1 MPVKVLAP
9 RMAAVP
15 TTPAGGSPVTLVM
28 VPAEGVPKFGV
39 VKTGELK
46 EPVALFK
53 TGAVRV
59 LLVSVSVPVNVT
71 RFVGVIMSDKF
82 AMCYASGF
90 VGQSSVSKV
99 IIKFIQPPPKHGKI
113 QNLY

>member
-1 MPVKVLAP
+1 MLVAPVP
-9 RMAAVP
+9 PFAAGSVP
-15 TTPAGGSPVTLVM
+15 VTPVVNGKPVTLVIT
-28 VPAEGVPKFGV
+28 PEAGVPRAGV

-46 EPVALFK
+46 EPVASVK

-82 AMCYASGF
+82 AMCYASGL
-90 VGQSSVSKV
+90 VGQSPVSRS
-99 IIKFIQPPPKHGKI
+99 GKSA
-113 QNLY
+113 

>member
-1 MPVKVLAP
+1 
-9 RMAAVP
+9 
-15 TTPAGGSPVTLVM
+15 M

-82 AMCYASGF
+82 AMRYA
-90 VGQSSVSKV
+90 
-99 IIKFIQPPPKHGKI
+99 PPYAIAKKM
-113 QNLY
+113 

>member
-1 MPVKVLAP
+1 MDQSSYLQFLKKRKKPNFRA
-9 RMAAVP
+9 
-15 TTPAGGSPVTLVM
+15 
-28 VPAEGVPKFGV
+28 GV

-46 EPVALFK
+46 EPVALVK

-82 AMCYASGF
+82 AMCYASGL
-90 VGQSSVSKV
+90 VGQSPVSRS
-99 IIKFIQPPPKHGKI
+99 GKSA
-113 QNLY
+113 

>member
-1 MPVKVLAP
+1 
-9 RMAAVP
+9 
-15 TTPAGGSPVTLVM
+15 M

-39 VKTGELK
+39 V
-46 EPVALFK
+46 K

-82 AMCYASGF
+82 AMRYA
-90 VGQSSVSKV
+90 
-99 IIKFIQPPPKHGKI
+99 PPYAIAKKM
-113 QNLY
+113 